1 MQKENISL
9 GKKDVFHDQDSFCSS
24 ILYAAKFNFV
34 DKRSKMVIQKETIYE
49 DFFIV
54 ARVLFKYFTVKL
66 NKLLGKIC

>member
-1 MQKENISL
+1 
-9 GKKDVFHDQDSFCSS
+9 
-24 ILYAAKFNFV
+24 
-34 DKRSKMVIQKETIYE
+34 MVIQKETIYE